1 MAIGNSDSLVQLEPV
16 QHEILGLLQMTRQ
29 TCRTSSPVELLSL
42 VDLSLGCP
50 PMGSAALGNSTSR
63 TSASFMKIRCQKYVK
78 YMRRLSPKPA
88 LELILSAQ
96 LYLPVEDEDHPEV
109 GGGRIFSSL
118 TFWVTLSHQD

>member
-1 MAIGNSDSLVQLEPV
+1 
-16 QHEILGLLQMTRQ
+16 
-29 TCRTSSPVELLSL
+29 
-42 VDLSLGCP
+42 
-50 PMGSAALGNSTSR
+50 MGSAALGNS
-63 TSASFMKIRCQKYVK
+63 SASFMKIRCQKFLK